1 MRAVRDAVSQ
11 LSLFMDYAEP
21 GFEPGFDVR
30 ESARARRLSI
40 KVFPRGRVEVVVP
53 RRTRPTEVESFVVEN
68 SEWIKRA
75 RESFAA
81 EHVPEPFKL
90 PESVELRALERTITV
105 RYEPKEG
112 AESVRFRCHHQEV
125 VLSGL
130 ISNDQLCIKALKRW
144 LASTAK
150 KEFET
155 RLRAL
160 SELTST
166 PFNKLQVRAQRTC
179 WGSRSGSG
187 TLSLNLCL
195 LFLEPELVRYLMIHE
210 LCHGRHMNHSKRFWR
225 FVRKF
230 EPKYK
235 ELDRKLT
242 ECWSRV
248 PSWLGIY

>member
-1 MRAVRDAVSQ
+1 MRGAAPQ
-11 LSLFMDYAEP
+11 LSLFAEHDEP
-21 GFEPGFDVR
+21 GLEPGFDVR

-53 RRTRPTEVESFVVEN
+53 KRTKPKEVESFVSEN

-81 EHVPEPFKL
+81 KHPPEPFKL
-90 PESVELRALERTITV
+90 PESIELRALERTIIV
-105 RYEPKEG
+105 GYEPKNG
-112 AESVRFRCHHQEV
+112 AKSVRFRLSDQEV
-125 VLSGL
+125 MLSGQ
-130 ISNDQLCIKALKRW
+130 IGNEKLCIQALKRW

-150 KEFET
+150 KELEP

-160 SELTST
+160 SELTGT
-166 PFNKLQVRAQRTC
+166 PFNRLQVRAQRTC

-187 TLSLNLCL
+187 TISLNLCL

-210 LCHGRHMNHSKRFWR
+210 LCHERHMNHSKSFWR
-225 FVRKF
+225 FVGKF
-230 EPKYK
+230 EPNYRN
-235 ELDRKLT
+235 LDRELT
-242 ECWSRV
+242 ECWNRV

>member
-1 MRAVRDAVSQ
+1 MPSAAPQ
-11 LSLFMDYAEP
+11 LSLFPEHDEP
-21 GFEPGFDVR
+21 GSEPGFDVR

-53 RRTRPTEVESFVVEN
+53 KRTRPIEVESFVSEN
-68 SEWIKRA
+68 SEWIRRA

-81 EHVPEPFKL
+81 RHPPEPFKL
-90 PESVELRALERTITV
+90 PESIALRALERTITV
-105 RYEPKEG
+105 RYQPKID
-112 AESVRFRCHHQEV
+112 ARTVRFRGNAHEL
-125 VLSGL
+125 VLSGRTG
-130 ISNDQLCIKALKRW
+130 DDKLCVQALKRW
-144 LASTAK
+144 LSSTAR
-150 KEFET
+150 KEFEP

-160 SELTST
+160 SELTET

-187 TLSLNLCL
+187 TISLNLCL
-195 LFLEPELVRYLMIHE
+195 LFLEPQLLRYLMIHE

-230 EPKYK
+230 EPGYK
-235 ELDRKLT
+235 KLDRELT
-242 ECWSRV
+242 ECWNRV

>member
-1 MRAVRDAVSQ
+1 MRGAAPQ
-11 LSLFMDYAEP
+11 LSLFAEHDEP
-21 GFEPGFDVR
+21 GLEPGFDVR

-53 RRTRPTEVESFVVEN
+53 KRTKPKEVESFVSEN

-81 EHVPEPFKL
+81 KHPPEPFKL
-90 PESVELRALERTITV
+90 PESIELRALERTITV
-105 RYEPKEG
+105 RYEPKNG
-112 AESVRFRCHHQEV
+112 AKSVRFRFSGQKV
-125 VLSGL
+125 MLSGQ
-130 ISNDQLCIKALKRW
+130 IGNEKLCIQALKRW

-150 KEFET
+150 KELEP

-160 SELTST
+160 SELTAT
-166 PFNKLQVRAQRTC
+166 PFNRLQVRAQRTC

-187 TLSLNLCL
+187 TISLNLCL

-210 LCHGRHMNHSKRFWR
+210 LCHERYMNHSKSFWR
-225 FVRKF
+225 FVGKF
-230 EPKYK
+230 EPNYRN
-235 ELDRKLT
+235 LDRELT
-242 ECWSRV
+242 ECWNRV

>member
-1 MRAVRDAVSQ
+1 VRSAAPQ
-11 LSLFMDYAEP
+11 LSLFPEYGEAGP
-21 GFEPGFDVR
+21 EPGFDVR

-53 RRTRPTEVESFVVEN
+53 KRTRPRDVEIFVNEN

-81 EHVPEPFKL
+81 SHPPEPFKL
-90 PESVELRALERTITV
+90 PDSIALRALHRTITV

-112 AESVRFRCHHQEV
+112 SKSVRFRSGDQQV
-125 VLSGL
+125 VLSGQTG
-130 ISNDQLCIKALKRW
+130 NDKLCIRALKRW
-144 LASTAK
+144 LTNTARE
-150 KEFET
+150 EFEP

-160 SELTST
+160 SELTGT

-179 WGSRSGSG
+179 WGSRSSSG
-187 TLSLNLCL
+187 TVSLNLCL

-210 LCHGRHMNHSKRFWR
+210 LCHGRHMNHSKSFWR
-225 FVRKF
+225 TVRKF
-230 EPKYK
+230 EPGYK
-235 ELDRKLT
+235 NLDRELT
-242 ECWSRV
+242 ECWNRV